1 MKLVGW
7 SKNITEDYRKKALN
21 NGKPDF
27 LLKKYLG
34 IGCIERGEG
43 GQAIVEFVP
52 NRKRKTLFKLIK
64 KRIKPKTNNFWWVA
78 SVFAIWETFTTIQ
91 VYLKITNFL
100 LTQALSLV
108 IFY

>member
-7 SKNITEDYRKKALN
+7 SKNIAEDYRKKSLN
-21 NGKPDF
+21 NGKTDF
-27 LLKKYLG
+27 LPKKYLG

-43 GQAIVEFVP
+43 GQAIVELVP

-64 KRIKPKTNNFWWVA
+64 KWIKPKTLIISDEWP
-78 SVFAIWETFTTIQ
+78 
-91 VYLKITNFL
+91 VYLQLEKHLPQYKFILKFL
-100 LTQALSLV
+100 